1 MITDCL
7 KNEVTIM
14 RFVWTVVWAF
24 LLSLMAAYVIS
35 NMTQSDFSFL
45 QTVVMTIVFSG
56 TAFALG
62 EGLIKEEA

>member
-1 MITDCL
+1 
-7 KNEVTIM
+7 M

-35 NMTQSDFSFL
+35 NMTGSDFSFL
-45 QTVVMTIVFSG
+45 QTVVMTVVFSG

>member
-1 MITDCL
+1 
-7 KNEVTIM
+7 M
-14 RFVWTVVWAF
+14 RYVWTVVWAF
-24 LLSLMAAYVIS
+24 LLSLMTAYVIS
-35 NMTQSDFSFL
+35 NMTGSDFSFL